1 MITIRMEE
9 FSAGI
14 MPRQSYTRPCVILYV
29 MKGTKV
35 LTLGAASSGR

>member
-29 MKGTKV
+29 VKV
-35 LTLGAASSGR
+35 KKRCQFPVRSLM